1 MPENPKEFEYRCK
14 ANGCKV
20 IEVKNKVHSFY
31 CPQTDK
37 YLFKH
42 EVYKFVSLFAKLKQ
56 NV

>member
-1 MPENPKEFEYRCK
+1 MEIEFEYRCK

-20 IEVKNKVHSFY
+20 VEVKNKVHSFY
-31 CPQTDK
+31 CPKTDK